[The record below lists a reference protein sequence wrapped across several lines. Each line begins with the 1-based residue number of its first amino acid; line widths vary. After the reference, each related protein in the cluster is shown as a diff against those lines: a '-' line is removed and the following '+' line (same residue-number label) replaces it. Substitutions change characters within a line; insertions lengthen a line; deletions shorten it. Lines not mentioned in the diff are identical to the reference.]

1 MATKA
6 EKDFFDYIQGKI
18 KKNYKYLGFSVYN
31 LTADDIAKLKQLG
44 DKWGIP
50 FEWLCNL
57 IAHESAGTFNPA
69 IKNSIGA
76 TGLIQ
81 FLKSTAESL
90 GTTTSALSALSFQGQ
105 LEWVDKYIDSNKSR
119 YKNSGLIKDGKVNDN
134 FQQPDLFMTIFYPS
148 AIGKPNFQFP
158 PEVSKANGGIKTPMD
173 YARKALDHPPFPLD
187 QVPSTLPEYRKK
199 VSGED
204 VGTLPPGT
212 PSNDTITAET
222 PVVNTTPPNPPI
234 PKIEEMSIK
243 FNVEQKDIFKAL
255 NAKYNFGDLTVI
267 QEVAEDEKF
276 ILTPEDT
283 TGIDSE
289 YTENVYTGP
298 EEEFS
303 IVNGEEI
310 PVFNNAELQRDDN
323 APGEDGDGQG
333 VQYGG
338 STVNSPSGS
347 VSTSS
352 VTLPADLAK
361 VQNSS
366 VITKKSMGNGYSAI
380 NTDITSPKGDKI
392 SGSDICR
399 DMNQFVQ
406 DVLGPF
412 ATWLKS
418 KYPNIYKGWYITS
431 ATRGYIP
438 KGGSLTSQHMKGQ
451 AIDSQFLTSAKKGT
465 LEFREN
471 QLKLL
476 NAILEWYQEN
486 PVGYGQILF
495 ETRDGTS
502 CWIHWSY
509 KRGNDRLM
517 LARFKNDSTLKA
529 SMNKTGSYVKPPIS
543 SEAAALSAN

>member
-6 EKDFFDYIQGKI
+6 EKDFYDYIQGKI
-18 KKNYKYLGFSVYN
+18 KSGHTYLGFKVYN
-31 LTADDIAKLKQLG
+31 LTGDDIAKLKQLG

-119 YKNSGLIKDGKVNDN
+119 YKNRGLLKDGKVNDN

-158 PEVSKANGGIKTPMD
+158 SEVSEANGGIKTPMD
-173 YARKALDHPPFPLD
+173 YTRKALDHPPFPLD

-199 VSGED
+199 IGSGGD
-204 VGTLPPGT
+204 VGALPPGT

-234 PKIEEMSIK
+234 PKIEEVGIK

-276 ILTPEDT
+276 ILTTEDT

-289 YTENVYTGP
+289 YTETGFIG
-298 EEEFS
+298 EEE
-303 IVNGEEI
+303 
-310 PVFNNAELQRDDN
+310 
-323 APGEDGDGQG
+323 
-333 VQYGG
+333 
-338 STVNSPSGS
+338 SPS
-347 VSTSS
+347 
-352 VTLPADLAK
+352 
-361 VQNSS
+361 
-366 VITKKSMGNGYSAI
+366 
-380 NTDITSPKGDKI
+380 DIPEVDTATYDQTPDE
-392 SGSDICR
+392 GSDQV
-399 DMNQFVQ
+399 NNPTPTTNG
-406 DVLGPF
+406 GPV
-412 ATWLKS
+412 
-418 KYPNIYKGWYITS
+418 
-431 ATRGYIP
+431 
-438 KGGSLTSQHMKGQ
+438 SLTEVPKVPTGRSAYSHNETQGYNLTNS
-451 AIDSQFLTSAKKGT
+451 IWYGNLLTSAQAHIEHPTFDIKGT
-465 LEFREN
+465 EKGSLGCASWVSMVFYRAFGVN
-471 QLKLL
+471 MKDGK
-476 NAILEWYQEN
+476 
-486 PVGYGQILF
+486 PVKKIPKSIGDFGSL
-495 ETRDGTS
+495 GTS
-502 CWIHWSY
+502 ELGAWFNKNSAMWEKIPWKEGKPGDIINTERGSKAGHIGVVLNETNADGSY
-509 KRGNDRLM
+509 TIASNSSGGFGNSSDPLGCGK
-517 LARFKNDSTLKA
+517 KNYSIKKWQSVTNRNP
-529 SMNKTGSYVKPPIS
+529 NKTFCWRYKGPKLKTG
-543 SEAAALSAN
+543 ETA